1 MVLSNSWQNITSKEI
16 ASLYFSETSQS
27 DTDSTTLTVKFQLK
41 GHPRTVTVI
50 ENTEIFLVK
59 Y

>member
-1 MVLSNSWQNITSKEI
+1 MVLSNSWQNITNKEI
-16 ASLYFSETSQS
+16 ASLYFSETNLS
-27 DTDSTTLTVKFQLK
+27 DTDSTTLTIKFQLRDT
-41 GHPRTVTVI
+41 PRTVTVI